1 VKVWNSQMI
10 EDRAFAGDVRFNT
23 DTQMIEIYTA
33 DKWIVLNDNG
43 MYTARTKNYKIDK
56 KVKEKALNEL
66 FGVK

>member
-1 VKVWNSQMI
+1 MI
-10 EDRAFAGDVRFNT
+10 EDRAFAGDVRFNA
-23 DTQMIEIYTA
+23 DTQMMEIYT